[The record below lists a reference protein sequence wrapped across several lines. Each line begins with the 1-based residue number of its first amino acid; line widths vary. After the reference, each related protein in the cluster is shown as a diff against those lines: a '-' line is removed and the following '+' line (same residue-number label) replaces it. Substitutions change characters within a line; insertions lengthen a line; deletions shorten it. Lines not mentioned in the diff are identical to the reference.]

1 MNLGKMKKNKNPW
14 NRDEEELLIR
24 LYNTKKNISLI
35 AEKLERSAK
44 SVESKVW
51 AFKLKGILSK

>member
-1 MNLGKMKKNKNPW
+1 MKKNKNPW